1 MAEQQERQVNINN
14 GPDFFAHEISVH
26 FNPTQFIFDFKCIT
40 PRIDVRA
47 KDNAII
53 SITHNTVMIDA
64 WQVKELREILDK
76 VISNYEKQFGK
87 LDKPP
92 ALKSFEKMQKKNQD
106 KIKVDNQIP
115 NYLG

>member
-14 GPDFFAHEISVH
+14 GGDFFAHEISVH

-47 KDNAII
+47 KDSAVIN
-53 SITHNTVMIDA
+53 ITHNTIMIDA
-64 WQVKELREILDK
+64 WQAKEMKE
-76 VISNYEKQFGK
+76 VIDRVITNYEKQFGK
-87 LDKPP
+87 IEKP
-92 ALKSFEKMQKKNQD
+92 ASLKTFEKTQKKRQE
-106 KIKVDNQIP
+106 KSKADNQIP